1 LVDSKTL
8 SIFAPYQQTNTTLMT
23 NNQNKVDTIL
33 TENGLDFT
41 IEKAPMVALSKD
53 GKQVVSPY
61 FGLINSKTNE
71 VINTVKEGYTV
82 SQNKDIV
89 ELVLRGMELFGND
102 LTVTKAGSLNG
113 GRKVF
118 MQLGIEG
125 VGKVANDIIKRYV
138 TIIDSNDGS
147 TSLSIGIGD
156 LTMSCSNQFAKFY
169 AKGDA
174 KFRHTATLEQ
184 KLRTIPQLIEI
195 ALNESLRQIEVYNRF
210 ASTEVSKAMAHELV
224 KYVLGYD
231 RVLTSVDE
239 ISKKSTRSINLMD
252 KLYNHI
258 DREMADKGDNVW
270 GLHSGVTSFTTH
282 EMSIPKRDNARME
295 SVLIG
300 GGYKMNQASLKF
312 AMRKSGLLEM
322 A

>member
-1 LVDSKTL
+1 MNQDIKTK
-8 SIFAPYQQTNTTLMT
+8 TNE
-23 NNQNKVDTIL
+23 IL
-33 TENGLDFT
+33 TANGLDFT
-41 IEKAPMVALSKD
+41 IEKAPLFALNKD
-53 GKQVVSPY
+53 GIQVVSPY

-82 SQNKDIV
+82 SQNNDIV
-89 ELVLRGMELFGND
+89 EMVLRGMESFGSD
-102 LTVTKAGSLNG
+102 LKVSKAGSLNG

-118 MQLGIEG
+118 IQLEIEG
-125 VGKVANDIIKRYV
+125 VGKVGNDTIKRYV

-174 KFRHTATLEQ
+174 KFRHTATIEQ
-184 KLRTIPQLIEI
+184 KLKTIPQLIEV
-195 ALNESLRQIEVYNRF
+195 ALNESLKQITIYNHF
-210 ASTEVSKAMAHELV
+210 VSTEVSKYLTHEMV
-224 KYVLGYD
+224 KHVLGFD
-231 RVLTSVDE
+231 RVITSVAE
-239 ISKKSTRSINLMD
+239 ISTKSQKSINIMD

-258 DREMADKGDNVW
+258 EREMADKGQNMW

-282 EMSIPKRDNARME
+282 EISVPKRDNARVE

-300 GGYKMNQASLKF
+300 GAYKMNQNSLEY
-312 AMRKSGLLEM
+312 ATRKSGLLELV
-322 A
+322 